1 MKRNQKD
8 VSRVTAQVERTRI
21 QRMIH
26 MARPQIGDEEKEAV
40 MRVLDSGQLA
50 QGSVVAEFEEAF
62 AAYCGVKHAVAT
74 SNGTTALHVA
84 LLAHGIG
91 PGDEVITVP
100 FTFIAS
106 ANAVLYTGARPVFV
120 DIDPASYNIAV
131 DRIEAAITPRT
142 KAIMP
147 VHLFGNPAEMA
158 CLMEIARR
166 HGIAVI
172 EDAAQAHGAEEEGKR
187 AGSWGTGCFS
197 FYPTKNI
204 TTGEGGMVTTD
215 DDEVA
220 DRARLIRAHGMRVR
234 YYHEMLGFNFR
245 MTNIHAAIGTAQLP
259 KLESFNQARIANA
272 AYFNTHLPSD
282 KVETP
287 AVRSGARHV
296 FHQYTV
302 RVKSP
307 IDRDDAR
314 MQLAEAGVG
323 SEVYYPVPVHMQ
335 KLYLDMGYGGQ
346 ALPESERAAR
356 EVLSLPVHPGLGQD
370 ELRTI
375 VAAVEGLR

>member
-1 MKRNQKD
+1 
-8 VSRVTAQVERTRI
+8 
-21 QRMIH
+21 MIN

-50 QGSVVAEFEEAF
+50 QGSVVADFEQAF
-62 AAYCGVKHAVAT
+62 ASYCGVKHAIAT

-106 ANAVLYTGARPVFV
+106 ANSVLYTGARPIFV
-120 DIDPASYNIAV
+120 DIDPVSYNIAV
-131 DRIEAAITPRT
+131 DQLEAAITPKT

-147 VHLFGNPAEMA
+147 VHLFGNPAEMSRI
-158 CLMEIARR
+158 MEIAGR
-166 HGIAVI
+166 HGLAVI
-172 EDAAQAHGAEEEGKR
+172 EDAAQAHGAEEGGKR

-215 DDEVA
+215 DDTVA
-220 DRARLIRAHGMRVR
+220 DQARLIRSHGMQVR
-234 YYHEMLGFNFR
+234 YYHETLGFNFR
-245 MTNIHAAIGTAQLP
+245 MTNIHASIGMAQLP
-259 KLESFNQARIANA
+259 KLGSFNERRIANA
-272 AYFNTHLPSD
+272 AYLSGHLPTD
-282 KVETP
+282 KVVAPT
-287 AVRSGARHV
+287 VRPGTRHV

-302 RVKSP
+302 RVKAP

-314 MQLAEAGVG
+314 EQLAEAGVG
-323 SEVYYPVPVHMQ
+323 SEVYYPVPVHLQ
-335 KLYLDMGYGGQ
+335 KLYLDLGYGGQ
-346 ALPESERAAR
+346 SFPESERAAL
-356 EVLSLPVHPGLGQD
+356 EVLSLPVHPGLTQD

-375 VAAVEGLR
+375 VTAVQGLR

>member
-1 MKRNQKD
+1 
-8 VSRVTAQVERTRI
+8 
-21 QRMIH
+21 MIN

-50 QGSVVAEFEEAF
+50 QGTVVADFEEAF

-84 LLAHGIG
+84 MLAHNIG

-106 ANAVLYTGARPVFV
+106 ANSVLYTGARPVFV
-120 DIDPASYNIAV
+120 DIDPVSYNIAV
-131 DRIEAAITPRT
+131 DQIEAAITPRT
-142 KAIMP
+142 RAIMP
-147 VHLFGNPAEMA
+147 VHLFGNPAEMSRI
-158 CLMEIARR
+158 MEIAER
-166 HGIAVI
+166 HSLAVI
-172 EDAAQAHGAEEEGKR
+172 EDAAQAHGAEENGKR

-204 TTGEGGMVTTD
+204 TTGEGGMITTD
-215 DDEVA
+215 DDEIA
-220 DRARLIRAHGMRVR
+220 DRARLIRSHGMRVR
-234 YYHEMLGFNFR
+234 YYHDMLGFNFR
-245 MTNIHAAIGTAQLP
+245 MSNIHAAIGVAQLP
-259 KLESFNQARIANA
+259 KLEGFNEGRIANA
-272 AYFNTHLPSD
+272 AFFSANLPSD
-282 KVETP
+282 KVVVPT
-287 AVRSGARHV
+287 VRPGTRHV

-314 MQLAEAGVG
+314 KQLASAGVG
-323 SEVYYPVPVHMQ
+323 TEVYYPVPVHRQ
-335 KLYLDMGYGGQ
+335 KIYMEMGYDTQ
-346 ALPESERAAR
+346 TFPESERAAL
-356 EVLSLPVHPGLGQD
+356 EVLSVPVHPGLTEE

-375 VAAVEGLR
+375 VAAVGGLS

>member
-1 MKRNQKD
+1 
-8 VSRVTAQVERTRI
+8 
-21 QRMIH
+21 MIN

-50 QGSVVAEFEEAF
+50 QGRVVADFEAAF

-84 LLAHGIG
+84 LLAHNIG

-106 ANAVLYTGARPVFV
+106 ANSVLYTGARPVFV
-120 DIDPASYNIAV
+120 DIDPISYNIAV
-131 DRIEAAITPRT
+131 DQIEAAITPRT
-142 KAIMP
+142 RAIMP
-147 VHLFGNPAEMA
+147 VHLFGNPAEIA
-158 CLMEIARR
+158 RIMEIAER
-166 HGIAVI
+166 HGLAVI
-172 EDAAQAHGAEEEGKR
+172 EDAAQAHGAEENGRR

-204 TTGEGGMVTTD
+204 TTGEGGMITTD
-215 DDEVA
+215 DAEVA
-220 DRARLIRAHGMRVR
+220 DRARLIRSHGMRVR

-245 MTNIHAAIGTAQLP
+245 MSNIHAAIGMAQLP
-259 KLESFNQARIANA
+259 KLEAFNERRIANA
-272 AYFNTHLPSD
+272 AFFSQHLPSS
-282 KVETP
+282 KVVVPT
-287 AVRSGARHV
+287 VRPGTRHV

-307 IDRDDAR
+307 LDRDDTR
-314 MQLAEAGVG
+314 KQLADAGVG
-323 SEVYYPVPVHMQ
+323 TEVYYPVPVHCQ
-335 KLYLDMGYGGQ
+335 QIYTEMGYSDQ
-346 ALPESERAAR
+346 SYPESEQTAL
-356 EVLSLPVHPGLGQD
+356 EVLSLPIHPGLTEE
-370 ELRTI
+370 ELLTV